1 MFKKQILTTNRNL
14 NWIQCMYVKMDKLKI
29 FNEQTN
35 KQKTTRISL
44 EIIVEWNILLFHYFV
59 YSVCIVSSLIRYHF
73 LYIDPIKKK
82 PEIVTRTQKKKKRFE
97 KIGNNE
103 LRAEIHFSV
112 KKKQERN
119 KQLLPEPQWH
129 FIQGFLFQFFL
140 PLCIIYNTHC
150 HIVVDNLWNVLFCP
164 FDKTNETIFQSHSNL
179 SSVILYLFET
189 KYPKYDHLWWW
200 WWWWHQEKKMNHFT
214 RS

>member
-1 MFKKQILTTNRNL
+1 MFKKQIQTTNRNL

-59 YSVCIVSSLIRYHF
+59 YSVCIVSSLIRYYF

-103 LRAEIHFSV
+103 LRAEIHFSP
-112 KKKQERN
+112 KKNRKETN
-119 KQLLPEPQWH
+119 NYCLNPNGILYKV
-129 FIQGFLFQFFL
+129 FCFNFFYRSASYTIYIVTL
-140 PLCIIYNTHC
+140 WWIIYETCFSVHST
-150 HIVVDNLWNVLFCP
+150 
-164 FDKTNETIFQSHSNL
+164 KTNETIFQSHSNL

-200 WWWWHQEKKMNHFT
+200 WWHQEKKMNHFT